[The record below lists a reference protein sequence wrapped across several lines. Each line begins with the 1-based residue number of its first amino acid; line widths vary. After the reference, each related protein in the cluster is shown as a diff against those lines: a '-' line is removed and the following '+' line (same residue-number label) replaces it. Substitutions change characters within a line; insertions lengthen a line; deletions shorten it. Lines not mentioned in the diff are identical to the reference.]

1 MRLALVFLSG
11 LLLLGCSSE
20 RTSIVASQWN
30 VINYWAI
37 WCKPCRE
44 EIPELNQLNQIENV
58 VVLGVNFDGKVGEA
72 LVSDADELGITFD
85 IIDDPAP
92 SLNIARPSVLPT
104 TVVLSPEGK
113 LVATLVGPQT
123 AESIMAHIGRDK
135 RTKIETK
142 KRRLKSRRIKGA
154 TQIGR

>member
-11 LLLLGCSSE
+11 LVLLGCSSE
-20 RTSIVASQWN
+20 RTSIVARQWN

-44 EIPELNQLNQIENV
+44 EIPELNQLNQIGNV

-72 LVSDADELGITFD
+72 LVSDADDLGIAFN
-85 IIDDPAP
+85 IIDDPAVH
-92 SLNIARPSVLPT
+92 LNISRPSVLPT
-104 TVVLSPEGK
+104 TLVLSPEGT

-123 AESIMAHIGRDK
+123 AESIMAYIESDK
-135 RTKIETK
+135 RPE
-142 KRRLKSRRIKGA
+142 
-154 TQIGR
+154 

>member
-11 LLLLGCSSE
+11 LVLLGCSSE
-20 RTSIVASQWN
+20 PTGFVPSQWN

-72 LVSDADELGITFD
+72 LVSDAVISELPLTSLMTR
-85 IIDDPAP
+85 AY
-92 SLNIARPSVLPT
+92 LNITRPSVLPT
-104 TVVLSPEGK
+104 TLVLSPEGT

-123 AESIMAHIGRDK
+123 AESIMAYIDPDK
-135 RTKIETK
+135 RPK
-142 KRRLKSRRIKGA
+142 
-154 TQIGR
+154 

>member
-1 MRLALVFLSG
+1 MRLAPVFLSG

-85 IIDDPAP
+85 IIDDPAS

-123 AESIMAHIGRDK
+123 AESIMAHIDRDK
-135 RTKIETK
+135 RPK
-142 KRRLKSRRIKGA
+142 
-154 TQIGR
+154 

>member
-1 MRLALVFLSG
+1 MRIALVFLSS
-11 LLLLGCSSE
+11 LVLLGCSSE
-20 RTSIVASQWN
+20 PIGIVRSQWN

-72 LVSDADELGITFD
+72 LVSDADDLGIAFD

-92 SLNIARPSVLPT
+92 NLNISRPSVLPT
-104 TVVLSPEGK
+104 TLLLSPEGT
-113 LVATLVGPQT
+113 LVAKLVGPQT
-123 AESIMAHIGRDK
+123 AESIMAYIDPDK
-135 RTKIETK
+135 RPK
-142 KRRLKSRRIKGA
+142 
-154 TQIGR
+154 

>member
-11 LLLLGCSSE
+11 LVLLGCSSE
-20 RTSIVASQWN
+20 PAGIVSSQWN

-44 EIPELNQLNQIENV
+44 EIPELNQLNQVENV

-72 LVSDADELGITFD
+72 LISDAVDLGIAFD
-85 IIDDPAP
+85 VIDDPA
-92 SLNIARPSVLPT
+92 SNLNISRPSVLPT
-104 TVVLSPEGK
+104 TLVLSPEGT

-123 AESIMAHIGRDK
+123 AESIMAYIDLDK
-135 RTKIETK
+135 RPK
-142 KRRLKSRRIKGA
+142 
-154 TQIGR
+154 

>member
-1 MRLALVFLSG
+1 MRLAVVFLSG
-11 LLLLGCSSE
+11 LVLLGCSSE
-20 RTSIVASQWN
+20 PAGIVPNHWN

-72 LVSDADELGITFD
+72 LVSDADDLRIDFD

-92 SLNIARPSVLPT
+92 NLNISRPSVLPT
-104 TVVLSPEGK
+104 TLVLSPEGT

-123 AESIMAHIGRDK
+123 AESIMAYIDPDK
-135 RTKIETK
+135 RPK
-142 KRRLKSRRIKGA
+142 
-154 TQIGR
+154 

>member
-1 MRLALVFLSG
+1 MRLAVVFLSG
-11 LLLLGCSSE
+11 LVLLGCSSE
-20 RTSIVASQWN
+20 PTGTVPNHWN

-72 LVSDADELGITFD
+72 LVSDAGDLGIAFD
-85 IIDDPAP
+85 IIDDPAA

-104 TVVLSPEGK
+104 TLVLSPEGL
-113 LVATLVGPQT
+113 LVVTLVGPQT
-123 AESIMAHIGRDK
+123 AESIMAYIDPDK
-135 RTKIETK
+135 RPN
-142 KRRLKSRRIKGA
+142 
-154 TQIGR
+154 

>member
-11 LLLLGCSSE
+11 LVLLGCSSE

-85 IIDDPAP
+85 IIDDPA
-92 SLNIARPSVLPT
+92 SILNIARPSVLPT

-123 AESIMAHIGRDK
+123 AESIMAHIDRDK
-135 RTKIETK
+135 RPK
-142 KRRLKSRRIKGA
+142 
-154 TQIGR
+154 

>member
-11 LLLLGCSSE
+11 LALLGCSSE
-20 RTSIVASQWN
+20 PIGIVRSQWN

-85 IIDDPAP
+85 IIDDPAS

-104 TVVLSPEGK
+104 TVILSPEGT

-123 AESIMAHIGRDK
+123 AESIMAYIDRDK
-135 RTKIETK
+135 RPK
-142 KRRLKSRRIKGA
+142 
-154 TQIGR
+154 

>member
-1 MRLALVFLSG
+1 MRLALIFLSG
-11 LLLLGCSSE
+11 IALLGCSSE
-20 RTSIVASQWN
+20 PAGIVPSQWN

-72 LVSDADELGITFD
+72 RVSDADDLGIAFD
-85 IIDDPAP
+85 VIDDPAVH
-92 SLNIARPSVLPT
+92 LNISRPPVLPT
-104 TVVLSPEGK
+104 TLVLSPEGR

-123 AESIMAHIGRDK
+123 TESIMAYIEPDK
-135 RTKIETK
+135 RPE
-142 KRRLKSRRIKGA
+142 
-154 TQIGR
+154 

>member
-11 LLLLGCSSE
+11 LALLGCSSE
-20 RTSIVASQWN
+20 PTSIVSSQWN

-44 EIPELNQLNQIENV
+44 EIPELNQLNQVENV

-72 LVSDADELGITFD
+72 LISDAVDLGIAFD
-85 IIDDPAP
+85 VIDDPA
-92 SLNIARPSVLPT
+92 SNLNISRPSVLPT
-104 TVVLSPEGK
+104 TLVLSPEGT

-123 AESIMAHIGRDK
+123 AESIMAYIDLDK
-135 RTKIETK
+135 RPK
-142 KRRLKSRRIKGA
+142 
-154 TQIGR
+154 

>member
-85 IIDDPAP
+85 IIDDPAS

-113 LVATLVGPQT
+113 LVAMLVGPQT
-123 AESIMAHIGRDK
+123 AESIMAHIDRDK
-135 RTKIETK
+135 RPK
-142 KRRLKSRRIKGA
+142 
-154 TQIGR
+154 

>member
-85 IIDDPAP
+85 IIDDPAS
-92 SLNIARPSVLPT
+92 SLNIARPPVLPT

-123 AESIMAHIGRDK
+123 AESIMAHIDRDK
-135 RTKIETK
+135 RPK
-142 KRRLKSRRIKGA
+142 
-154 TQIGR
+154 

>member
-1 MRLALVFLSG
+1 MRIALVLLSSLMLSG
-11 LLLLGCSSE
+11 CPSE
-20 RTSIVASQWN
+20 QAGIVQSLWN

-72 LVSDADELGITFD
+72 LISDASDLGIAFD
-85 IIDDPAP
+85 IIDDPAAY
-92 SLNIARPSVLPT
+92 LNISRPSVLPT
-104 TVVLSPEGK
+104 TLVLSPEGT

-123 AESIMAHIGRDK
+123 AESIMAHID
-135 RTKIETK
+135 
-142 KRRLKSRRIKGA
+142 
-154 TQIGR
+154 QD